1 MKSRNYLTL
10 SRNELDKIKFGTDGW
25 RGIIGFDFNLSNLSR
40 VVVASCQELH
50 YQYFKETNSKKI
62 VIGYDRRFMAN
73 EFAKEIASFV
83 KGCGFEP
90 VLSNDFVPTPSCSL
104 YAKRFMFLG
113 CLVITASHN
122 PYNWLGLKIKSFK
135 GCSVDES
142 FTREVEKRLLL
153 GNSIER
159 SQASYEKV
167 DIKKFHLDQIKSKFN
182 LDFIVKSLKKMNLH
196 VFIDSM
202 HGSASNC
209 ISQIFEDYDSKPF
222 TEIRVD
228 YDPFFGGNPPEPLL
242 KYLDNLT
249 EILTRN
255 SKKDFKTLGIIFDGD
270 GDRIAV
276 IDEKGR
282 YCSTQA
288 LLPFFISY
296 LGEKNKNSYPV
307 LKTVSGSDII
317 SNISKK
323 QNREVVELPV
333 GFKHIA
339 KKMIKEKIFIGG
351 EESGGVGF
359 GDFMPERDALYAA
372 MILLNGIAENSKYL
386 YETLDEIQ
394 EKFGPSFYRRIDIKF
409 PNQSEK
415 DIFKTFIN
423 NNIPSE
429 ICGNKIIDISNIDGL
444 KLRMDN
450 NFWLL
455 FRFSGTE
462 PLLRIYCEATSEKNL
477 NQVLEWSQKFINIV
491 KNKK

>member
-1 MKSRNYLTL
+1 MS
-10 SRNELDKIKFGTDGW
+10 SNELDEIKFGTDGW

-40 VVVASCQELH
+40 VVVASCQELY
-50 YQYFKETNSKKI
+50 YQYFEETNSKKI
-62 VIGYDRRFMAN
+62 LIGYDRRFMAN

-90 VLSNDFVPTPSCSL
+90 ILSTSYVPTPSCSL
-104 YAKRFMFLG
+104 YAKKFMFLG

-142 FTREVEKRLLL
+142 FTKEVEKRLLL

-159 SQASYEKV
+159 LEGAYEKV
-167 DIKKFHLDQIKSKFN
+167 DIKKFHLDQIKSNFN
-182 LDFIVKSLKKMNLH
+182 IDFIANNLKKMNLQIF
-196 VFIDSM
+196 VDSM
-202 HGSASNC
+202 HGSAANC
-209 ISQIFEDYDSKPF
+209 LSQIFEGYDSKIF
-222 TEIRVD
+222 TEIRAD
-228 YDPFFGGNPPEPLL
+228 YDPLFGGNPPEPLL
-242 KYLDNLT
+242 EYLDNLT
-249 EILTRN
+249 ETLTRT
-255 SKKDFKTLGIIFDGD
+255 SKSGIKTLGIIFDGD

-282 YCSTQA
+282 FCSTQV

-296 LGEKNKNSYPV
+296 LGEKNKNLYPV

-317 SNISKK
+317 SNIAKNQK
-323 QNREVVELPV
+323 REVFELPV
-333 GFKHIA
+333 GFKYIA

-372 MILLNGIAENSKYL
+372 MILLNGIAEKSKYL
-386 YETLDEIQ
+386 YETLDQIQ
-394 EKFGPSFYRRIDIKF
+394 ENFGPSFYRRIDVKF

-415 DIFKTFIN
+415 EILEKYIK
-423 NNIPSE
+423 NNIPSK
-429 ICGNKIIDISNIDGL
+429 ICGYSIKSVSNIDGI

-462 PLLRIYCEATSEKNL
+462 PLLRLYCEAKSENDL
-477 NQVLEWSQKFINIV
+477 NEVLEWSQKYINKV
-491 KNKK
+491 KNIK

>member
-1 MKSRNYLTL
+1 MS
-10 SRNELDKIKFGTDGW
+10 SNELDEIKFGTDGW
-25 RGIIGFDFNLSNLSR
+25 RGIIGLDFNLSNLSR
-40 VVVASCQELH
+40 VVVASCQELY
-50 YQYFKETNSKKI
+50 YQYFEETNSKKI
-62 VIGYDRRFMAN
+62 LIGYDRRFMAN

-90 VLSNDFVPTPSCSL
+90 ILSTSYAPTPSCSL
-104 YAKRFMFLG
+104 YAKKFMFLG

-142 FTREVEKRLLL
+142 FTKEVEKRLLL
-153 GNSIER
+153 GNPIER
-159 SQASYEKV
+159 LEDVYEKV
-167 DIKKFHLDQIKSKFN
+167 DIKAFHLDQIKSNFN
-182 LDFIVKSLKKMNLH
+182 IDFIASNLKKMNLH
-196 VFIDSM
+196 IFVDSM
-202 HGSASNC
+202 HGSAANC
-209 ISQIFEDYDSKPF
+209 LSQIFEGYDSKIV
-222 TEIRVD
+222 TEIRAD
-228 YDPFFGGNPPEPLL
+228 YDPLFGGNPPEPLL
-242 KYLDNLT
+242 KYLDNLSA
-249 EILTRN
+249 ILTRT
-255 SKKDFKTLGIIFDGD
+255 SKKGIKSLGIIFDGD

-282 YCSTQA
+282 FCSTQV

-296 LGEKNKNSYPV
+296 LGEKNKNLYPV

-317 SNISKK
+317 SNIAKN

-333 GFKHIA
+333 GFKYIA

-359 GDFMPERDALYAA
+359 GDFMPERDAIYAA
-372 MILLNGIAENSKYL
+372 MILLNGIAEKSKYL
-386 YETLDEIQ
+386 YETLDQIK

-415 DIFKTFIN
+415 EILEKYIK
-423 NNIPSE
+423 NNIPSK
-429 ICGNKIIDISNIDGL
+429 ICGYNILNVSNIDGI

-462 PLLRIYCEATSEKNL
+462 PLLRLYCEAKSENDL
-477 NQVLEWSQKFINIV
+477 NEVLEWSQEYINKL
-491 KNKK
+491 KNIK

>member
-1 MKSRNYLTL
+1 MS
-10 SRNELDKIKFGTDGW
+10 SNELDEIKFGTDGW

-40 VVVASCQELH
+40 VVVASCQELY
-50 YQYFKETNSKKI
+50 YQYFEETNSKKI
-62 VIGYDRRFMAN
+62 LIGYDRRFMAN

-90 VLSNDFVPTPSCSL
+90 ILSTSYVPTPSCSL
-104 YAKRFMFLG
+104 YAKKFMFLG

-142 FTREVEKRLLL
+142 FTKEVEKRLLL

-159 SQASYEKV
+159 LEGAYEKV
-167 DIKKFHLDQIKSKFN
+167 DIKKFHLDQIKSNFN
-182 LDFIVKSLKKMNLH
+182 IDFIANNLKKMNLH
-196 VFIDSM
+196 IFVDSM
-202 HGSASNC
+202 HGSAANC
-209 ISQIFEDYDSKPF
+209 LSQIFEGYDSKIF
-222 TEIRVD
+222 TEIRAD
-228 YDPFFGGNPPEPLL
+228 YDPLFGGNPPEPLL

-249 EILTRN
+249 ETLTKT
-255 SKKDFKTLGIIFDGD
+255 SKNGIKTLGIIFDGD

-282 YCSTQA
+282 FCSTQV

-296 LGEKNKNSYPV
+296 LGEKNKNLYPV

-317 SNISKK
+317 SNIAKN
-323 QNREVVELPV
+323 QDREVFELPV
-333 GFKHIA
+333 GFKYIA

-372 MILLNGIAENSKYL
+372 MILLNGIAEKSKYL
-386 YETLDEIQ
+386 YETLDQIQ
-394 EKFGPSFYRRIDIKF
+394 EKFGPSFYRRIDVKF

-415 DIFKTFIN
+415 EILEKYIK
-423 NNIPSE
+423 NNIPSK
-429 ICGNKIIDISNIDGL
+429 ICGYSIKSVSNIDGI

-462 PLLRIYCEATSEKNL
+462 PLLRLYCEAKSENDL
-477 NQVLEWSQKFINIV
+477 NEVLEWSQKYINKV
-491 KNKK
+491 KNIK

>member
-1 MKSRNYLTL
+1 MS
-10 SRNELDKIKFGTDGW
+10 SNELDEIKFGTDGW

-40 VVVASCQELH
+40 VVVASCQELY
-50 YQYFKETNSKKI
+50 YQYFEETNSKKI
-62 VIGYDRRFMAN
+62 LIGYDRRFMAN

-90 VLSNDFVPTPSCSL
+90 ILSTSYVPTPSCSL
-104 YAKRFMFLG
+104 YAKKFMFLG

-142 FTREVEKRLLL
+142 FTKEVEKRLLL

-159 SQASYEKV
+159 LGGAYEKV
-167 DIKKFHLDQIKSKFN
+167 DIKKFHLDQIKSNFN
-182 LDFIVKSLKKMNLH
+182 IDFIANNLKKMNLH
-196 VFIDSM
+196 IFVDSM
-202 HGSASNC
+202 HGSAANC
-209 ISQIFEDYDSKPF
+209 LSQIFEGYDSKIF
-222 TEIRVD
+222 TEIRAD
-228 YDPFFGGNPPEPLL
+228 YDPLFGGNPPEPLL

-249 EILTRN
+249 ETLTKT
-255 SKKDFKTLGIIFDGD
+255 SKNGIKTLGIIFDGD

-282 YCSTQA
+282 FCSTQV

-296 LGEKNKNSYPV
+296 LGEKNKNLYPV

-317 SNISKK
+317 SNIAKN
-323 QNREVVELPV
+323 QDREVFELPV
-333 GFKHIA
+333 GFKYIA

-372 MILLNGIAENSKYL
+372 MILLNGIAEKSKYL
-386 YETLDEIQ
+386 YETLDQIQ
-394 EKFGPSFYRRIDIKF
+394 ENFGPSFYRRIDVKF

-415 DIFKTFIN
+415 EILEKYIK
-423 NNIPSE
+423 NNIPSK
-429 ICGNKIIDISNIDGL
+429 ICGYSIKSVSNIDGI

-462 PLLRIYCEATSEKNL
+462 PLLRLYCEAKSENDL
-477 NQVLEWSQKFINIV
+477 NEVLEWSQKYINKV
-491 KNKK
+491 KNIK

>member
-1 MKSRNYLTL
+1 MS
-10 SRNELDKIKFGTDGW
+10 SNELDEIKFGTDGW
-25 RGIIGFDFNLSNLSR
+25 RGIIGFDFNVSNLSR
-40 VVVASCQELH
+40 VVVASCQELY
-50 YQYFKETNSKKI
+50 YQYFEETNSKKI
-62 VIGYDRRFMAN
+62 LIGYDRRFMAN

-90 VLSNDFVPTPSCSL
+90 ILSSSYVPTPSCSL
-104 YAKRFMFLG
+104 YAKKFMFLG

-142 FTREVEKRLLL
+142 FTKEVEKRLLL

-159 SQASYEKV
+159 LEGAYEKV
-167 DIKKFHLDQIKSKFN
+167 DIKKFYLDQIKSNFN
-182 LDFIVKSLKKMNLH
+182 IDFIANNLKKMNLH
-196 VFIDSM
+196 IFVDSM
-202 HGSASNC
+202 HGSAANC
-209 ISQIFEDYDSKPF
+209 LSQIFEGCDSKNF
-222 TEIRVD
+222 TEIRAD
-228 YDPFFGGNPPEPLL
+228 YDPLFGGNPPEPLL

-249 EILTRN
+249 ETLTRN
-255 SKKDFKTLGIIFDGD
+255 SKKGIKTLGIIFDGD

-282 YCSTQA
+282 FCSTQV

-296 LGEKNKNSYPV
+296 LGEKNKNLYPV

-317 SNISKK
+317 SNITKN

-333 GFKHIA
+333 GFKYIA

-372 MILLNGIAENSKYL
+372 MILLNGIAEKSKYL
-386 YETLDEIQ
+386 YETLDQIQ
-394 EKFGPSFYRRIDIKF
+394 EKFGPSFYRRIDIKLL
-409 PNQSEK
+409 NQSEK
-415 DIFKTFIN
+415 EILEEYIK
-423 NNIPSE
+423 NNIPAK
-429 ICGNKIIDISNIDGL
+429 ICGYKIKNISNIDGI
-444 KLRMDN
+444 KLRIDN

-462 PLLRIYCEATSEKNL
+462 PLLRLYCEAKSEHDL
-477 NQVLEWSQKFINIV
+477 NEVLNWSQQYINKV
-491 KNKK
+491 KI

>member
-1 MKSRNYLTL
+1 MS
-10 SRNELDKIKFGTDGW
+10 SNELDEIKFGTDGW

-40 VVVASCQELH
+40 VVVASCQELY
-50 YQYFKETNSKKI
+50 YQYFEETNSKKI
-62 VIGYDRRFMAN
+62 LIGYDRRFMAN

-90 VLSNDFVPTPSCSL
+90 ILSTSYVPTPSCSL
-104 YAKRFMFLG
+104 YAKKFMFLG

-142 FTREVEKRLLL
+142 FTKEVEKRLLL

-159 SQASYEKV
+159 LGGAYEKV
-167 DIKKFHLDQIKSKFN
+167 DIKKFHLDQIKSNFN
-182 LDFIVKSLKKMNLH
+182 IDFIANNLKKMNLH
-196 VFIDSM
+196 IFVDSM
-202 HGSASNC
+202 HGSAANC
-209 ISQIFEDYDSKPF
+209 LSQIFEGYDSKIF
-222 TEIRVD
+222 TEIRAD
-228 YDPFFGGNPPEPLL
+228 YDPLFGGNPPEPLL

-249 EILTRN
+249 ETLTRN
-255 SKKDFKTLGIIFDGD
+255 SKKGIKTLGIIFDGD

-282 YCSTQA
+282 FCSTQV

-296 LGEKNKNSYPV
+296 LGEKNKNLYPV

-317 SNISKK
+317 SNIAKN
-323 QNREVVELPV
+323 QDREVFELPV
-333 GFKHIA
+333 GFKYIA

-372 MILLNGIAENSKYL
+372 MILLNGIAEKSKYL
-386 YETLDEIQ
+386 YETLDQIQ
-394 EKFGPSFYRRIDIKF
+394 ENFGPSFYRRIDVKF

-415 DIFKTFIN
+415 EILEKYIK
-423 NNIPSE
+423 NNIPSK
-429 ICGNKIIDISNIDGL
+429 ICGYSIKSVSNIDGI

-462 PLLRIYCEATSEKNL
+462 PLLRLYCEAKSENDL
-477 NQVLEWSQKFINIV
+477 NEVLEWSQKYINKV
-491 KNKK
+491 KNIK

>member
-1 MKSRNYLTL
+1 MS
-10 SRNELDKIKFGTDGW
+10 SNELDEIKFGTDGW

-40 VVVASCQELH
+40 VVVASCQELY
-50 YQYFKETNSKKI
+50 YQYFEETNSKKI
-62 VIGYDRRFMAN
+62 LIGYDRRFMAN

-90 VLSNDFVPTPSCSL
+90 ILSTSYVPTPSCSL
-104 YAKRFMFLG
+104 YAKKFMFLG

-142 FTREVEKRLLL
+142 FTKEVEKRLLL

-159 SQASYEKV
+159 LEGAYEKV
-167 DIKKFHLDQIKSKFN
+167 DIKKFHLDQIKSNFN
-182 LDFIVKSLKKMNLH
+182 IDFIANNLKKMNLH
-196 VFIDSM
+196 IFVDSM
-202 HGSASNC
+202 HGSAANC
-209 ISQIFEDYDSKPF
+209 LSQIFEGYDSKIF
-222 TEIRVD
+222 TEIRAD
-228 YDPFFGGNPPEPLL
+228 YDPLFGGNPPEPLL

-249 EILTRN
+249 EKLTKT
-255 SKKDFKTLGIIFDGD
+255 SKNGIKTLGIIFDGD

-282 YCSTQA
+282 FCSTQV

-296 LGEKNKNSYPV
+296 LGEKNKNLYPV

-317 SNISKK
+317 SNIAKN
-323 QNREVVELPV
+323 QDREVFELPV
-333 GFKHIA
+333 GFKYIA

-372 MILLNGIAENSKYL
+372 MILLNGIAEKSKYL
-386 YETLDEIQ
+386 YETLDQIQ
-394 EKFGPSFYRRIDIKF
+394 ENFGPSFYRRIDVKF

-415 DIFKTFIN
+415 EILEKFIK
-423 NNIPSE
+423 NNIPSK
-429 ICGNKIIDISNIDGL
+429 ICGYSIKSVSNIDGI

-462 PLLRIYCEATSEKNL
+462 PLLRLYCEAKSENDL
-477 NQVLEWSQKFINIV
+477 NEVLEWSQKYINKV
-491 KNKK
+491 KNIK

>member
-1 MKSRNYLTL
+1 MS
-10 SRNELDKIKFGTDGW
+10 SNELDEIKFGTDGW

-40 VVVASCQELH
+40 VVVASCQELY
-50 YQYFKETNSKKI
+50 YQYFEETNSKKI
-62 VIGYDRRFMAN
+62 LIGYDRRFMAN

-90 VLSNDFVPTPSCSL
+90 ILSTSYVPTPSCSL
-104 YAKRFMFLG
+104 YAKKFMFLG

-142 FTREVEKRLLL
+142 FTKEVEKRLLL

-159 SQASYEKV
+159 LEGAYEKV
-167 DIKKFHLDQIKSKFN
+167 DIKKFHLDQIKSNFN
-182 LDFIVKSLKKMNLH
+182 IDFIANNLKKMNLH
-196 VFIDSM
+196 IFVDSM
-202 HGSASNC
+202 HGSAANC
-209 ISQIFEDYDSKPF
+209 LSQIFEGYDSKIF
-222 TEIRVD
+222 TEIRAD
-228 YDPFFGGNPPEPLL
+228 YDPLFGGNPPEPLL
-242 KYLDNLT
+242 KYLDSLT
-249 EILTRN
+249 DTLTRN
-255 SKKDFKTLGIIFDGD
+255 SKKGIKALGIIFDGD

-282 YCSTQA
+282 FCSTQV

-296 LGEKNKNSYPV
+296 LGEKNKNLYPV

-317 SNISKK
+317 SNIAKN
-323 QNREVVELPV
+323 QDREVFELPV
-333 GFKHIA
+333 GFKYIA

-372 MILLNGIAENSKYL
+372 MILLNGIAEKSKYL
-386 YETLDEIQ
+386 YETLDQIQ
-394 EKFGPSFYRRIDIKF
+394 ENFGPSFYRRIDVKF

-415 DIFKTFIN
+415 EILEKYIK
-423 NNIPSE
+423 NNIPSK
-429 ICGNKIIDISNIDGL
+429 ICGYTVMNVSNIDGI

-462 PLLRIYCEATSEKNL
+462 PLLRLYCEAKSENDL
-477 NQVLEWSQKFINIV
+477 NEVLEWSQKYINKV
-491 KNKK
+491 KNIK

>member
-1 MKSRNYLTL
+1 MS
-10 SRNELDKIKFGTDGW
+10 SNELDEIKFGTDGW
-25 RGIIGFDFNLSNLSR
+25 RGIIGFDFNVSNLSR
-40 VVVASCQELH
+40 VVVASCQELY
-50 YQYFKETNSKKI
+50 YQYFEETNSKKI
-62 VIGYDRRFMAN
+62 LIGYDRRFMAN

-90 VLSNDFVPTPSCSL
+90 ILSSSYVPTPSCSL
-104 YAKRFMFLG
+104 YAKKFMFLG

-142 FTREVEKRLLL
+142 FTKEVEKRLLL

-159 SQASYEKV
+159 LEGAYEKV
-167 DIKKFHLDQIKSKFN
+167 DIKKFYLDQIKSNFN
-182 LDFIVKSLKKMNLH
+182 IDFIANNLKKMNLH
-196 VFIDSM
+196 IFVDSM
-202 HGSASNC
+202 HGSAANC
-209 ISQIFEDYDSKPF
+209 LSQIFEGCDSKNF
-222 TEIRVD
+222 TEIRAD
-228 YDPFFGGNPPEPLL
+228 YDPLFGGNPPEPLL

-255 SKKDFKTLGIIFDGD
+255 SKKGIKTLGIIFDGD

-282 YCSTQA
+282 FCSTQV

-296 LGEKNKNSYPV
+296 LGEKNKNLYPV

-317 SNISKK
+317 SNITKN

-333 GFKHIA
+333 GFKYIA

-372 MILLNGIAENSKYL
+372 MILLNGIAEKSKYL
-386 YETLDEIQ
+386 YETLDQIQ
-394 EKFGPSFYRRIDIKF
+394 EKFGPTFYRRIDIKF

-415 DIFKTFIN
+415 ESLEKYIK
-423 NNIPSE
+423 NNIPSK
-429 ICGNKIIDISNIDGL
+429 ICGYNIINTSNIDGI
-444 KLRMDN
+444 KYRMDN

-462 PLLRIYCEATSEKNL
+462 PLLRLYCEAKSENDL
-477 NQVLEWSQKFINIV
+477 NEVLEWSQKYINKV
-491 KNKK
+491 KNIK

>member
-1 MKSRNYLTL
+1 MSA
-10 SRNELDKIKFGTDGW
+10 NELDEIKFGTDGW
-25 RGIIGFDFNLSNLSR
+25 RGIIGFDFNISNLSR
-40 VVVASCQELH
+40 VVVASCQELY
-50 YQYFKETNSKKI
+50 YQYFEETNSRKI
-62 VIGYDRRFMAN
+62 LIGYDRRFMAN

-90 VLSNDFVPTPSCSL
+90 ILSTSYVTTPSCSF
-104 YAKRFMFLG
+104 YAKKFMFLG
-113 CLVITASHN
+113 CLVLTASHN

-142 FTREVEKRLLL
+142 FTKEVEKRLIL

-159 SQASYEKV
+159 LEGVYEKV

-182 LDFIVKSLKKMNLH
+182 IDFIVNNLKKMNLH
-196 VFIDSM
+196 IYVDSM
-202 HGSASNC
+202 HGSAANC
-209 ISQIFEDYDSKPF
+209 ISQIFEGYDLKLI
-222 TEIRVD
+222 TEIRAE
-228 YDPFFGGNPPEPLL
+228 YDPLFGGNPPEPLL
-242 KYLDNLT
+242 KYLGNLS
-249 EILTRN
+249 EIITRY
-255 SKKDFKTLGIIFDGD
+255 SKKGIKTLGIIFDGD

-282 YCSTQA
+282 FCSTQA

-296 LGEKNKNSYPV
+296 LGENNKNLYPV

-317 SNISKK
+317 SNIAKS
-323 QNREVVELPV
+323 QNREVFELPV
-333 GFKHIA
+333 GFKYIA

-372 MILLNGIAENSKYL
+372 MILLNGIAEKSKYL
-386 YETLDEIQ
+386 YETLDQIQ

-415 DIFKTFIN
+415 EILEKHIKN
-423 NNIPSE
+423 NVPSK
-429 ICGNKIIDISNIDGL
+429 ICGYSIKEVSNIDGI

-462 PLLRIYCEATSEKNL
+462 PLLRLYCEAKSEYDL
-477 NQVLEWSQKFINIV
+477 NKVLEWSQKYINKL
-491 KNKK
+491 KNIK

>member
-1 MKSRNYLTL
+1 MSSDKL
-10 SRNELDKIKFGTDGW
+10 NEIKFGTDGW

-40 VVVASCQELH
+40 VVVASCQELY
-50 YQYFKETNSKKI
+50 YQYFEETNSKKI
-62 VIGYDRRFMAN
+62 LIGYDRRFMAN

-90 VLSNDFVPTPSCSL
+90 ILSTSYVPTPSCSL
-104 YAKRFMFLG
+104 YAKKFMFLG

-142 FTREVEKRLLL
+142 FTKEVEKRLLL

-159 SQASYEKV
+159 LEGSYEKV
-167 DIKKFHLDQIKSKFN
+167 DIKKFHLDHIKSNFN
-182 LDFIVKSLKKMNLH
+182 IDFIANNLKKMNLH
-196 VFIDSM
+196 IFVDSM
-202 HGSASNC
+202 HGSAANC
-209 ISQIFEDYDSKPF
+209 LSQIFESCDTKIF
-222 TEIRVD
+222 TEIRSD
-228 YDPFFGGNPPEPLL
+228 SDPLFGGNPPEPLQ

-249 EILTRN
+249 EILIRT
-255 SKKDFKTLGIIFDGD
+255 SKKGIKTLGIIFDGD

-282 YCSTQA
+282 FCSTQV

-296 LGEKNKNSYPV
+296 LGEKNENLYSV

-317 SNISKK
+317 SNIAKN

-333 GFKHIA
+333 GFKYIA

-372 MILLNGIAENSKYL
+372 MILLNGIAEKSKYL
-386 YETLDEIQ
+386 YETLDQIQ

-415 DIFKTFIN
+415 EIFEKFIK
-423 NNIPSE
+423 NNIPSK
-429 ICGNKIIDISNIDGL
+429 ICGYSITNVSNIDGI
-444 KLRMDN
+444 KLRMGN

-462 PLLRIYCEATSEKNL
+462 PLLRLYCEAKSENDL
-477 NQVLEWSQKFINIV
+477 NDVLEWSQKYINKV
-491 KNKK
+491 KNIK

>member
-1 MKSRNYLTL
+1 MS
-10 SRNELDKIKFGTDGW
+10 SNELDEIKFGTDGW

-40 VVVASCQELH
+40 VVVASCQELY
-50 YQYFKETNSKKI
+50 YQYFEETNSKKI
-62 VIGYDRRFMAN
+62 LIGYDRRFMAN

-90 VLSNDFVPTPSCSL
+90 ILSTSYVPTPSCSL
-104 YAKRFMFLG
+104 YAKKFMFLG

-142 FTREVEKRLLL
+142 FTKEVEKRLLL

-159 SQASYEKV
+159 LEGAYEKV
-167 DIKKFHLDQIKSKFN
+167 DIKKFHLDQIKSNFN
-182 LDFIVKSLKKMNLH
+182 IDFIANNLKKMNLH
-196 VFIDSM
+196 IFVDSM
-202 HGSASNC
+202 HGSAANC
-209 ISQIFEDYDSKPF
+209 LSQIFEGYDSKIF
-222 TEIRVD
+222 TEIRAD
-228 YDPFFGGNPPEPLL
+228 YDPLFGGNPPEPLL

-249 EILTRN
+249 ETLTKT
-255 SKKDFKTLGIIFDGD
+255 SKNGIKTLGIIFDGD

-282 YCSTQA
+282 FCSTQV

-296 LGEKNKNSYPV
+296 LGEKNKNLYPV

-317 SNISKK
+317 SNIAKN
-323 QNREVVELPV
+323 QDREVFELPV
-333 GFKHIA
+333 GFKYIA

-372 MILLNGIAENSKYL
+372 MILLNGIAEKSKYL
-386 YETLDEIQ
+386 YETLDQIQ
-394 EKFGPSFYRRIDIKF
+394 ENFGPSFYRRIDVKF

-415 DIFKTFIN
+415 EILEKYIK
-423 NNIPSE
+423 NNIPSK
-429 ICGNKIIDISNIDGL
+429 ICGYSVKSVSNIDGI

-462 PLLRIYCEATSEKNL
+462 PLLRLYCEAKSENDL
-477 NQVLEWSQKFINIV
+477 NEVLEWSQKYINKL
-491 KNKK
+491 KNIK

>member
-1 MKSRNYLTL
+1 MSL
-10 SRNELDKIKFGTDGW
+10 NELDEIKFGTDGW

-40 VVVASCQELH
+40 VVVASCQELY
-50 YQYFKETNSKKI
+50 YQYFEETNSKKI
-62 VIGYDRRFMAN
+62 LIGYDRRFMAN

-90 VLSNDFVPTPSCSL
+90 ILSTSYVPTPSCSL
-104 YAKRFMFLG
+104 YAKKFMFLG

-142 FTREVEKRLLL
+142 FTKEVEKRLLL

-159 SQASYEKV
+159 LGGAYEKV
-167 DIKKFHLDQIKSKFN
+167 DIKKFHLDQIKSNFN
-182 LDFIVKSLKKMNLH
+182 IDFIANNLKKMNLH
-196 VFIDSM
+196 IFVDSM
-202 HGSASNC
+202 HGSAANC
-209 ISQIFEDYDSKPF
+209 LSQIFEGYDSKIF
-222 TEIRVD
+222 TEIRAD
-228 YDPFFGGNPPEPLL
+228 YDPLFGGNPPEPLL

-249 EILTRN
+249 ETLTKT
-255 SKKDFKTLGIIFDGD
+255 SKNGIKTLGIIFDGD

-282 YCSTQA
+282 FCSTQV

-296 LGEKNKNSYPV
+296 LGEKNKNLYPV

-317 SNISKK
+317 SNIAKN
-323 QNREVVELPV
+323 QDREVFELPV
-333 GFKHIA
+333 GFKYIA

-372 MILLNGIAENSKYL
+372 MILLNGIAEKSKYL
-386 YETLDEIQ
+386 YETLDQIQ
-394 EKFGPSFYRRIDIKF
+394 ENFGPSFYRRIDVKF

-415 DIFKTFIN
+415 EILEKYIK
-423 NNIPSE
+423 NNIPSK
-429 ICGNKIIDISNIDGL
+429 ICGYSIKSVSNIDGI

-462 PLLRIYCEATSEKNL
+462 PLLRLYCEAKSDNDL
-477 NQVLEWSQKFINIV
+477 NEVLEWSQKYINKV
-491 KNKK
+491 KNIK

>member
-1 MKSRNYLTL
+1 MS
-10 SRNELDKIKFGTDGW
+10 SNELDEIKFGTDGW

-40 VVVASCQELH
+40 VVVASCQELY
-50 YQYFKETNSKKI
+50 YQYFEETNSKKI
-62 VIGYDRRFMAN
+62 LIGYDRRFMAN
-73 EFAKEIASFV
+73 EFAKEMASFV

-90 VLSNDFVPTPSCSL
+90 ILSTSYVPTPSCSL
-104 YAKRFMFLG
+104 YAKKFMFLG

-142 FTREVEKRLLL
+142 FTKEVEKRLLL

-159 SQASYEKV
+159 LGGAYEKV
-167 DIKKFHLDQIKSKFN
+167 DIKKFHLDQIKSNFN
-182 LDFIVKSLKKMNLH
+182 IDFIANNLKKMNLH
-196 VFIDSM
+196 IFVDSM
-202 HGSASNC
+202 HGSAANC
-209 ISQIFEDYDSKPF
+209 LSQIFEGYDSKIF
-222 TEIRVD
+222 TEIRAD
-228 YDPFFGGNPPEPLL
+228 YDPLFGGNPPEPLL

-249 EILTRN
+249 ETLTKT
-255 SKKDFKTLGIIFDGD
+255 SKNGIKTLGIVFDGD

-282 YCSTQA
+282 FCSTQV

-296 LGEKNKNSYPV
+296 LGEKNKNLYPV

-317 SNISKK
+317 SNIAKS
-323 QNREVVELPV
+323 QDREVFELPV
-333 GFKHIA
+333 GFKYIA

-372 MILLNGIAENSKYL
+372 MILLNGIAEKSKYL
-386 YETLDEIQ
+386 YETLDQIQ
-394 EKFGPSFYRRIDIKF
+394 ENFGPSFYRRIDVKF

-415 DIFKTFIN
+415 EILEKYIK
-423 NNIPSE
+423 NNIPSK
-429 ICGNKIIDISNIDGL
+429 ICGYSIKSVSNIDGI

-450 NFWLL
+450 NFWIL

-462 PLLRIYCEATSEKNL
+462 PLLRLYCEAKSENDV
-477 NQVLEWSQKFINIV
+477 NEVLEWSQKYINKV
-491 KNKK
+491 KNIK

>member
-1 MKSRNYLTL
+1 MS
-10 SRNELDKIKFGTDGW
+10 SNELDEIKFGTDGW

-40 VVVASCQELH
+40 VVVASCQELY
-50 YQYFKETNSKKI
+50 YQYFEETNSKKI
-62 VIGYDRRFMAN
+62 LIGYDRRFMAN

-90 VLSNDFVPTPSCSL
+90 ILSTSYVPTPSCSL
-104 YAKRFMFLG
+104 YAKKFMFLG

-142 FTREVEKRLLL
+142 FTKEVEKRLLL

-159 SQASYEKV
+159 LEGAYEKV
-167 DIKKFHLDQIKSKFN
+167 DIKKFHLDQIKSNFN
-182 LDFIVKSLKKMNLH
+182 IDFIANNLKKMNLH
-196 VFIDSM
+196 IFVDSM
-202 HGSASNC
+202 HGSAANC
-209 ISQIFEDYDSKPF
+209 LSQIFEGYDSKIF
-222 TEIRVD
+222 TEIRAD
-228 YDPFFGGNPPEPLL
+228 YDPLFGGNPPEPLL

-249 EILTRN
+249 ETLTKT
-255 SKKDFKTLGIIFDGD
+255 SKNGIKTLGIIFDGD

-282 YCSTQA
+282 FCSTQV

-296 LGEKNKNSYPV
+296 LGEKNKNLYPV

-317 SNISKK
+317 SNIAKN
-323 QNREVVELPV
+323 QDREVFELPV
-333 GFKHIA
+333 GFKYIA

-372 MILLNGIAENSKYL
+372 MILLNGIAEKSKYL
-386 YETLDEIQ
+386 YETLDQIQ
-394 EKFGPSFYRRIDIKF
+394 ENFGPSFYRRIDVKF

-415 DIFKTFIN
+415 EILEKYIK
-423 NNIPSE
+423 NNIPSK
-429 ICGNKIIDISNIDGL
+429 ICGYNILSVSNIDGI

-462 PLLRIYCEATSEKNL
+462 PLLRLYCEAKSENDL
-477 NQVLEWSQKFINIV
+477 NEVLEWSQKYINKV
-491 KNKK
+491 KNIK

>member
-1 MKSRNYLTL
+1 MS
-10 SRNELDKIKFGTDGW
+10 SNELDEIKFGTDGW

-40 VVVASCQELH
+40 VVVASCQELY
-50 YQYFKETNSKKI
+50 YQYFEETNSKKI
-62 VIGYDRRFMAN
+62 LIGYDRRFMAN

-90 VLSNDFVPTPSCSL
+90 ILSTSYVPTPSCSL
-104 YAKRFMFLG
+104 YAKKFMFLG

-142 FTREVEKRLLL
+142 FTKEVEKRLLL

-159 SQASYEKV
+159 LEGGYEKV
-167 DIKKFHLDQIKSKFN
+167 DIKKFHLDQIKSNFN
-182 LDFIVKSLKKMNLH
+182 IDFIANNLKKMNLH
-196 VFIDSM
+196 IFVDSM
-202 HGSASNC
+202 HGSAANC
-209 ISQIFEDYDSKPF
+209 LSQIFEGYDSKIF
-222 TEIRVD
+222 TEIRAD
-228 YDPFFGGNPPEPLL
+228 YDPLFGGNPPEPLL

-249 EILTRN
+249 ETLTKT
-255 SKKDFKTLGIIFDGD
+255 SKNGIKTLGIIFDGD

-282 YCSTQA
+282 FCSTQV

-296 LGEKNKNSYPV
+296 LGEKNKNLYPV

-317 SNISKK
+317 SNIAKNQK
-323 QNREVVELPV
+323 REVFELPV
-333 GFKHIA
+333 GFKYIA

-372 MILLNGIAENSKYL
+372 MILLNGIAEKSKYL
-386 YETLDEIQ
+386 YETLDQIQ
-394 EKFGPSFYRRIDIKF
+394 ENFGPSFYRRIDVKF

-415 DIFKTFIN
+415 EILEKYIK
-423 NNIPSE
+423 NNIPSK
-429 ICGNKIIDISNIDGL
+429 ICGYTVMNVSNIDGI

-462 PLLRIYCEATSEKNL
+462 PLLRLYCEAKSENDL
-477 NQVLEWSQKFINIV
+477 NEVLEWSQKYINKV
-491 KNKK
+491 KNIK

>member
-1 MKSRNYLTL
+1 MSSY
-10 SRNELDKIKFGTDGW
+10 ELDEIKFGTDGW

-40 VVVASCQELH
+40 VVVASCQELY
-50 YQYFKETNSKKI
+50 YQYFEETNSKKI
-62 VIGYDRRFMAN
+62 LIGYDRRFMAN

-90 VLSNDFVPTPSCSL
+90 ILSTSYVPTPSCSL
-104 YAKRFMFLG
+104 YAKKFMFLG

-142 FTREVEKRLLL
+142 FTKEVEKRLLL

-159 SQASYEKV
+159 LEGAYEKV
-167 DIKKFHLDQIKSKFN
+167 DIKKFHLDQIKSNFN
-182 LDFIVKSLKKMNLH
+182 IDFIANNLKKMNLH
-196 VFIDSM
+196 IFVDSM
-202 HGSASNC
+202 HGSAANC
-209 ISQIFEDYDSKPF
+209 LSQIFEGYDSKIF
-222 TEIRVD
+222 TEIRAD
-228 YDPFFGGNPPEPLL
+228 YDPLFGGNPPEPLL

-249 EILTRN
+249 ETLTKT
-255 SKKDFKTLGIIFDGD
+255 SKNGIKTLGIIFDGD

-282 YCSTQA
+282 FCSTQV

-296 LGEKNKNSYPV
+296 LGEKNKNLYPV

-317 SNISKK
+317 SNIAKN
-323 QNREVVELPV
+323 QDREVFELPV
-333 GFKHIA
+333 GFKYIA

-372 MILLNGIAENSKYL
+372 MILLNGIAEKSKYL
-386 YETLDEIQ
+386 YETLDQIQ
-394 EKFGPSFYRRIDIKF
+394 ENFGPSFYRRIDVKF

-415 DIFKTFIN
+415 EILEKYIK
-423 NNIPSE
+423 NNIPSK
-429 ICGNKIIDISNIDGL
+429 ICGYSIKSVSNIDGI

-462 PLLRIYCEATSEKNL
+462 PLLRLYCEAKSENDL
-477 NQVLEWSQKFINIV
+477 NEVLEWSQKYINKV
-491 KNKK
+491 KNIK

>member
-1 MKSRNYLTL
+1 MS
-10 SRNELDKIKFGTDGW
+10 SNELDEIKFGTDGW

-40 VVVASCQELH
+40 VVVASCQELY
-50 YQYFKETNSKKI
+50 YQYFEETNSKKI
-62 VIGYDRRFMAN
+62 LIGYDRRFMAN

-90 VLSNDFVPTPSCSL
+90 ILSTSYVPTPSCSL
-104 YAKRFMFLG
+104 YAKKFMFLG

-142 FTREVEKRLLL
+142 FTKEVEKRLLL

-159 SQASYEKV
+159 LEGAYEKV
-167 DIKKFHLDQIKSKFN
+167 DIKKFHLDQIKSNFN
-182 LDFIVKSLKKMNLH
+182 IDFIANNLKKMNLH
-196 VFIDSM
+196 IFVDSM
-202 HGSASNC
+202 HGSAANC
-209 ISQIFEDYDSKPF
+209 LSQIFEGYDSKIF
-222 TEIRVD
+222 TEIRAD
-228 YDPFFGGNPPEPLL
+228 YDPLFGGNPPEPLL

-249 EILTRN
+249 ETLTKT
-255 SKKDFKTLGIIFDGD
+255 SKNGIKTLGIIFDGD

-282 YCSTQA
+282 FCSTQV

-296 LGEKNKNSYPV
+296 LGEKNKNLYPV

-317 SNISKK
+317 SNIAKN
-323 QNREVVELPV
+323 QDREVFELPV
-333 GFKHIA
+333 GFKYIA

-372 MILLNGIAENSKYL
+372 MILLNGIAEKSKYL
-386 YETLDEIQ
+386 YETLDQIQ
-394 EKFGPSFYRRIDIKF
+394 ENFGPSFYRRIDVKF

-415 DIFKTFIN
+415 EILEKYIK
-423 NNIPSE
+423 NNIPSK
-429 ICGNKIIDISNIDGL
+429 ICGYSIKSVSNIDGI

-462 PLLRIYCEATSEKNL
+462 PLLRLYCEAKSENDL
-477 NQVLEWSQKFINIV
+477 NEVLEWSQKYINKV
-491 KNKK
+491 KI

>member
-1 MKSRNYLTL
+1 MS
-10 SRNELDKIKFGTDGW
+10 SNELDEIKFGTDGW

-40 VVVASCQELH
+40 VVVASCQELY
-50 YQYFKETNSKKI
+50 YQYFEETNSKKI
-62 VIGYDRRFMAN
+62 LIGYDRRFMAN

-90 VLSNDFVPTPSCSL
+90 ILSTSYVPTPSCSL
-104 YAKRFMFLG
+104 YAKKFMFLG

-142 FTREVEKRLLL
+142 FTKEVEKRLLL

-159 SQASYEKV
+159 LEGAYEKV
-167 DIKKFHLDQIKSKFN
+167 DIKKFHLDQIKSNFN
-182 LDFIVKSLKKMNLH
+182 IDFIANNLKKMKLH
-196 VFIDSM
+196 IFVDSM
-202 HGSASNC
+202 HGSAANC
-209 ISQIFEDYDSKPF
+209 LSQIFEGCDSKIF
-222 TEIRVD
+222 TEIRAD
-228 YDPFFGGNPPEPLL
+228 YDPLFGGNPPEPLL

-249 EILTRN
+249 ETLTKT
-255 SKKDFKTLGIIFDGD
+255 SKNGIKTLGIIFDGD

-282 YCSTQA
+282 FCSTQV

-296 LGEKNKNSYPV
+296 LGEKNKNLYPV

-317 SNISKK
+317 SNIAKN
-323 QNREVVELPV
+323 QDREVFELPV
-333 GFKHIA
+333 GFKYIA

-372 MILLNGIAENSKYL
+372 MILLNGIAEKSKYL
-386 YETLDEIQ
+386 YETLDQIQ
-394 EKFGPSFYRRIDIKF
+394 ENFGPSFYRRIDVKF

-415 DIFKTFIN
+415 EILEKYIK
-423 NNIPSE
+423 NNIPSK
-429 ICGNKIIDISNIDGL
+429 ICGYSVKSVSNIDGI

-462 PLLRIYCEATSEKNL
+462 PLLRLYCEAKSENDL
-477 NQVLEWSQKFINIV
+477 NEVLEWSQKYINKV
-491 KNKK
+491 KNIK

>member
-1 MKSRNYLTL
+1 MS
-10 SRNELDKIKFGTDGW
+10 SNELDEIKFGTDGW
-25 RGIIGFDFNLSNLSR
+25 RGIIGFDFNVSNLSR
-40 VVVASCQELH
+40 VVVASCQELY
-50 YQYFKETNSKKI
+50 YQYFEETNSKKI
-62 VIGYDRRFMAN
+62 LIGYDRRFMAN

-90 VLSNDFVPTPSCSL
+90 ILSSSYVPTPSCSL
-104 YAKRFMFLG
+104 YAKKFMFLG

-142 FTREVEKRLLL
+142 FTKEVEKRLLL

-159 SQASYEKV
+159 LEGAYEKV
-167 DIKKFHLDQIKSKFN
+167 DIKKFYLDQIKSNFN
-182 LDFIVKSLKKMNLH
+182 IDFIANNLKKMNLH
-196 VFIDSM
+196 IFVDSM
-202 HGSASNC
+202 HGSAANC
-209 ISQIFEDYDSKPF
+209 LSQIFEGCDSKNF
-222 TEIRVD
+222 TEIRAD
-228 YDPFFGGNPPEPLL
+228 YDPLFGGNPPEPLL

-249 EILTRN
+249 ETLTRN
-255 SKKDFKTLGIIFDGD
+255 SKKGIKTLGIIFDGD

-282 YCSTQA
+282 FCSTQV

-296 LGEKNKNSYPV
+296 LGEKNKNLYPV

-317 SNISKK
+317 SNITKN

-333 GFKHIA
+333 GFKYIA

-372 MILLNGIAENSKYL
+372 MILLNGIAEKSKYL
-386 YETLDEIQ
+386 YETLDQIQ
-394 EKFGPSFYRRIDIKF
+394 EKFGPSFYRRIDIKLL
-409 PNQSEK
+409 NQSEK
-415 DIFKTFIN
+415 EILEEYIK
-423 NNIPSE
+423 NNIPAK
-429 ICGNKIIDISNIDGL
+429 ICGYKIKNISNIDGI

-462 PLLRIYCEATSEKNL
+462 PLLRLYCEAKSENDL
-477 NQVLEWSQKFINIV
+477 NEVLEWSQKYINKV
-491 KNKK
+491 KNIK

>member
-1 MKSRNYLTL
+1 MS
-10 SRNELDKIKFGTDGW
+10 SNELDEIKFGTDGW

-40 VVVASCQELH
+40 VVVASCQELY
-50 YQYFKETNSKKI
+50 YQYFEETNSKKI
-62 VIGYDRRFMAN
+62 LIGYDRRFMAN

-90 VLSNDFVPTPSCSL
+90 ILSTSYVPTPSCSL
-104 YAKRFMFLG
+104 YAKKFMFLG

-142 FTREVEKRLLL
+142 FTKEVEKRLLL

-159 SQASYEKV
+159 LEGAYEKV
-167 DIKKFHLDQIKSKFN
+167 DIKKFHLDQIKSNFN
-182 LDFIVKSLKKMNLH
+182 IDFIANNLKKMNLH
-196 VFIDSM
+196 IFVDSM
-202 HGSASNC
+202 HGSAANC
-209 ISQIFEDYDSKPF
+209 LSQIFEGYDSKIF
-222 TEIRVD
+222 TEIRAD
-228 YDPFFGGNPPEPLL
+228 YDPLFGGNPPEPLL

-249 EILTRN
+249 ETLTKT
-255 SKKDFKTLGIIFDGD
+255 SKNGIKTLGIIFDGD

-282 YCSTQA
+282 FCSTQV

-296 LGEKNKNSYPV
+296 LGEKNKNLYPV

-317 SNISKK
+317 SNIAKN
-323 QNREVVELPV
+323 QDREVFELPV
-333 GFKHIA
+333 GFKYIA

-372 MILLNGIAENSKYL
+372 MILLNGIAEKSKYL
-386 YETLDEIQ
+386 YETLDQIQ
-394 EKFGPSFYRRIDIKF
+394 ENFGPSFYKRIDVKF

-415 DIFKTFIN
+415 EILEKYIK
-423 NNIPSE
+423 NNIPSK
-429 ICGNKIIDISNIDGL
+429 ICGYSIKSVSNIDGI

-462 PLLRIYCEATSEKNL
+462 PLLRLYCEAKSENDL
-477 NQVLEWSQKFINIV
+477 NEVLEWSQKYINKV
-491 KNKK
+491 KNIK

>member
-1 MKSRNYLTL
+1 MS
-10 SRNELDKIKFGTDGW
+10 SNELDEIKFGTDGW

-40 VVVASCQELH
+40 VVVASCQELY
-50 YQYFKETNSKKI
+50 YQYFEETNSKKI
-62 VIGYDRRFMAN
+62 LIGYDRRFMAN

-90 VLSNDFVPTPSCSL
+90 ILSTSYVPTPSCSL
-104 YAKRFMFLG
+104 YAKKFMFLG

-159 SQASYEKV
+159 LGGAYEKV
-167 DIKKFHLDQIKSKFN
+167 DIKKFHLDQIKSNFN
-182 LDFIVKSLKKMNLH
+182 IDFIANNLKKMNLH
-196 VFIDSM
+196 IFVDSM
-202 HGSASNC
+202 HGSAANC
-209 ISQIFEDYDSKPF
+209 LSQIFEGYDSKIF
-222 TEIRVD
+222 TEIRAD
-228 YDPFFGGNPPEPLL
+228 YDPLFGGNPPEPLL

-249 EILTRN
+249 ETLTKT
-255 SKKDFKTLGIIFDGD
+255 SKNGIKTLGIIFDGD

-282 YCSTQA
+282 FCSTQV

-296 LGEKNKNSYPV
+296 LGEKNKNLYPV

-317 SNISKK
+317 SNIAKN
-323 QNREVVELPV
+323 QDREVFELPV
-333 GFKHIA
+333 GFKYIA

-372 MILLNGIAENSKYL
+372 MILLNGIAEKSKYL
-386 YETLDEIQ
+386 YETLDQIQ
-394 EKFGPSFYRRIDIKF
+394 ENFGPSFYRRIDVKF

-415 DIFKTFIN
+415 EILEKYIK
-423 NNIPSE
+423 NNIPSK
-429 ICGNKIIDISNIDGL
+429 ICGYSIKSVSNIDGI

-462 PLLRIYCEATSEKNL
+462 PLLRLYCEAKSENDL
-477 NQVLEWSQKFINIV
+477 NEVLEWSQKYINKV
-491 KNKK
+491 KNIK

>member
-1 MKSRNYLTL
+1 MS
-10 SRNELDKIKFGTDGW
+10 SNELDEIKFGTDGW

-40 VVVASCQELH
+40 VVVASCQELY
-50 YQYFKETNSKKI
+50 YQYFEETNSKKI
-62 VIGYDRRFMAN
+62 LIGYDRRFMAN

-90 VLSNDFVPTPSCSL
+90 ILSTSYVPTPSCSL
-104 YAKRFMFLG
+104 YAKKFMFLG

-142 FTREVEKRLLL
+142 FTKEVEKRLLL

-159 SQASYEKV
+159 LEGAYEKV
-167 DIKKFHLDQIKSKFN
+167 DIKKFHLDQIKSNFN
-182 LDFIVKSLKKMNLH
+182 IDFIANNLKKMNLH
-196 VFIDSM
+196 IFVDSM
-202 HGSASNC
+202 HGSAANC
-209 ISQIFEDYDSKPF
+209 LSQIFEGYDSKIF
-222 TEIRVD
+222 TEIRAD
-228 YDPFFGGNPPEPLL
+228 YDPLFGGNPPEPLL

-249 EILTRN
+249 ETLTKT
-255 SKKDFKTLGIIFDGD
+255 SKNGIKTLGIIFDGD

-282 YCSTQA
+282 FCSTQV

-296 LGEKNKNSYPV
+296 LGEKNKNLYPV

-317 SNISKK
+317 SNIAKN
-323 QNREVVELPV
+323 QDREVFELPV
-333 GFKHIA
+333 GFKYIA

-372 MILLNGIAENSKYL
+372 MILLNGIAEKSKYL
-386 YETLDEIQ
+386 YETLDQIQ
-394 EKFGPSFYRRIDIKF
+394 ENFGPSFYRRIDVKF

-415 DIFKTFIN
+415 EILEKYIK
-423 NNIPSE
+423 NNIPSK
-429 ICGNKIIDISNIDGL
+429 ICGYTVMNISNIDGI

-462 PLLRIYCEATSEKNL
+462 PLLRLYCEAKSENDL
-477 NQVLEWSQKFINIV
+477 NEVLEWSQKYINKV
-491 KNKK
+491 KNIK

>member
-1 MKSRNYLTL
+1 MS
-10 SRNELDKIKFGTDGW
+10 SNELDEIKFGTDGW

-40 VVVASCQELH
+40 VVVASCQELY
-50 YQYFKETNSKKI
+50 YQYFEETNSKKI
-62 VIGYDRRFMAN
+62 LIGYDRRFMAN

-90 VLSNDFVPTPSCSL
+90 VISTSYVPTPSCSL
-104 YAKRFMFLG
+104 YVKKFMFLG

-142 FTREVEKRLLL
+142 FTKEVEKRLLL

-159 SQASYEKV
+159 LEGAYEKV
-167 DIKKFHLDQIKSKFN
+167 DIKKFHLDQIKSNFN
-182 LDFIVKSLKKMNLH
+182 IDFIANNLKKMNLH
-196 VFIDSM
+196 IFVDSM
-202 HGSASNC
+202 HGSAANC
-209 ISQIFEDYDSKPF
+209 LSQIFEGYDSKIF
-222 TEIRVD
+222 TEIRAD
-228 YDPFFGGNPPEPLL
+228 YDPLFGGNPPEPLL

-249 EILTRN
+249 ETLTRT
-255 SKKDFKTLGIIFDGD
+255 SKKGIKNLGIIFDGD

-282 YCSTQA
+282 FCSTQV

-296 LGEKNKNSYPV
+296 LGEKNKNLYPV

-317 SNISKK
+317 SNIAKN
-323 QNREVVELPV
+323 QDREVFELPV
-333 GFKHIA
+333 GFKYIA

-372 MILLNGIAENSKYL
+372 MILLNGIAEKSKYL
-386 YETLDEIQ
+386 YETLDQIQ
-394 EKFGPSFYRRIDIKF
+394 ENFGPSFYRRIDVKF

-415 DIFKTFIN
+415 EILEKNIK
-423 NNIPSE
+423 NNIPSK
-429 ICGNKIIDISNIDGL
+429 ICGYTVMNVSNIDGI

-462 PLLRIYCEATSEKNL
+462 PLLRLYCEAKSENDL
-477 NQVLEWSQKFINIV
+477 NEVLEWSQKYINKV
-491 KNKK
+491 KNIK